1 MGAGLDFL
9 TFFTGGCSSLAADLG
24 LSELLEAEGVEE
36 AVNFLGVSEFVEAEL
51 VEVPELG
58 VSRLVKPLI

>member
-24 LSELLEAEGVEE
+24 LSELLEAEGVEAE
-36 AVNFLGVSEFVEAEL
+36 NFLGVSEFVEAE

>member
-24 LSELLEAEGVEE
+24 LSEPLEAEGVEAE
-36 AVNFLGVSEFVEAEL
+36 NFFGVSEFEAEL
-51 VEVPELG
+51 EVPELAG

>member
-36 AVNFLGVSEFVEAEL
+36 AVNFLGVSEFVEAE

>member
-24 LSELLEAEGVEE
+24 LSELLEAEGVE
-36 AVNFLGVSEFVEAEL
+36 AVNFLGVSEFVEAE
-51 VEVPELG
+51 VEVPAELG

>member
-24 LSELLEAEGVEE
+24 LSELLEAEGVE
-36 AVNFLGVSEFVEAEL
+36 AVNFFGVSEFEAAEL
-51 VEVPELG
+51 EVPELG